1 MGYIL
6 NLISG
11 IIGGVGY
18 AATGYLASMKKEAF
32 DPVKFL
38 MTVIIGAFSGVS
50 ASVIGVSTD
59 PITIAAASA
68 GATAGIQNVV
78 KTMVSITPSSD
89 PLTVKI
95 QKREGPATQTIPN
108 WDGNPLQTLY
118 IEPSKNTYIATR
130 KALSPDESETARQ
143 SNIARAYAD
152 GMMTADQVAGAGYDV
167 NKLLPSYRIIWDA
180 QAKQLAAIK
189 AGMP

>member
-6 NLISG
+6 NILSG
-11 IIGGVGY
+11 IVGGAAY
-18 AATGYLASMKKEAF
+18 AASGYFSRMGKEAF
-32 DPVKFL
+32 DLPKFFV
-38 MTVIIGAFSGVS
+38 TVVIGAFSGVS
-50 ASVIGVSTD
+50 ASVIGVTAD
-59 PITIAAASA
+59 PITVAVASA
-68 GATAGIQNVV
+68 GATAGIQNAV
-78 KTMVSITPSSD
+78 KTIQSVTSSD
-89 PLTVKI
+89 PLTAKI

-143 SNIARAYAD
+143 SNVARAYAD